1 MKKFIILF
9 LVLLV
14 NSSYVFADSYMSL
27 PEAVNSRMFSTDG
40 SRPLENLERTYY
52 TNQAI
57 KQIESKQ
64 KPVSE
69 IEDNQTDIKQVEEN
83 KKKGFRDLFKGFVIE
98 Y

>member
-1 MKKFIILF
+1 MKKFFFLILSIF
-9 LVLLV
+9 CTFG
-14 NSSYVFADSYMSL
+14 FALADNYMPL

-57 KQIESKQ
+57 RQIEAKQ
-64 KPVSE
+64 KPPQNTE
-69 IEDNQTDIKQVEEN
+69 EQTQPIQPEPE
-83 KKKGFRDLFKGFVIE
+83 KKTGFRDLFKGFVIE

>member
-1 MKKFIILF
+1 MKKFFILF
-9 LVLLV
+9 LSLFLTGCGA
-14 NSSYVFADSYMSL
+14 FADSYMPL

-57 KQIESKQ
+57 RQIEAKQ
-64 KPVSE
+64 KPQQQEEQIQE
-69 IEDNQTDIKQVEEN
+69 IQQPET
-83 KKKGFRDLFKGFVIE
+83 KKKTGFRDLFKGFVIE